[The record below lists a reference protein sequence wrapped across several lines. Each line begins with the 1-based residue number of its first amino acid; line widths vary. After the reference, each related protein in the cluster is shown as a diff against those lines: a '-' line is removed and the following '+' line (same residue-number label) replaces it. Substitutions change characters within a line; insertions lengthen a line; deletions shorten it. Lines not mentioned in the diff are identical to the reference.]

1 MTKIEYSDVRQ
12 LYKFAIAHDS
22 FFEISKTC
30 EHMMGVGM
38 KSLSPGYYVMAAG
51 IVTLYGR
58 PFTNNNLI
66 GKLRPNFVPPQF
78 KELHSILIDLRKPSF
93 CSHRFVWTVTRARE
107 ND

>member
-1 MTKIEYSDVRQ
+1 MTKVEYSDVRQ

-30 EHMMGVGM
+30 EHMMAVGI

-58 PFTNNNLI
+58 PFT
-66 GKLRPNFVPPQF
+66 
-78 KELHSILIDLRKPSF
+78 
-93 CSHRFVWTVTRARE
+93 E
-107 ND
+107 NDLLEGSIPIWFLRDSRNSIRY